1 MRDADWY
8 NQFFLFLRSKKLGV
22 MRKSILSFVCICLV
36 ASLFAQT
43 ENVKGGNSKHKISAY
58 HAIGV
63 DNAFSPVPV
72 EYNDHNYYNFG
83 ARLHV
88 LNGIQFNPWVTLAF
102 DLQLSYNHFNE
113 NYSYTG
119 LPMKS
124 QDFKGPLE
132 NVGVRIGL
140 DIRYRILDKPKWSP
154 ILGGAFGPS
163 LEAYTYPQR
172 EKKQPNDWWFGG
184 YITTYFGMSYRF
196 ENGRHL
202 WFGFGPSVEYIK
214 YYTGFTNFKFE
225 IQF

>member
-8 NQFFLFLRSKKLGV
+8 NRFFFCRLKNVVNMKRV
-22 MRKSILSFVCICLV
+22 ILSFVCICLV

-43 ENVKGGNSKHKISAY
+43 ESVKGGISKHNISAY

-63 DNAFSPVPV
+63 DNA
-72 EYNDHNYYNFG
+72 
-83 ARLHV
+83 
-88 LNGIQFNPWVTLAF
+88 
-102 DLQLSYNHFNE
+102 LS
-113 NYSYTG
+113 
-119 LPMKS
+119 
-124 QDFKGPLE
+124 
-132 NVGVRIGL
+132 
-140 DIRYRILDKPKWSP
+140 
-154 ILGGAFGPS
+154 PS

-184 YITTYFGMSYRF
+184 YITTYFGMSYLF